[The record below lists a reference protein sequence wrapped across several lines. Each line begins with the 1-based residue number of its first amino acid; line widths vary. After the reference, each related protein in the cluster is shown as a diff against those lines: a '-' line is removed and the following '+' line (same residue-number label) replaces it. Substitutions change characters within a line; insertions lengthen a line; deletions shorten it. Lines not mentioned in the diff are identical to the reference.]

1 MGFATGRERLYLQCM
16 SERGQSLPWDGRPE
30 RADLII
36 LAGITASGLYA
47 LVLLPFVPSLVG
59 THPLLLELIRGST
72 TSIVTMGA
80 LARTGHADLIVALLA
95 SIPALIAF
103 DWAYWWAGRRWGNR
117 ALTMIGGAHP
127 KGIRRAERVRRL
139 MGRFG
144 PVAVVLAYVL
154 PVPTALV
161 DAAAGWA
168 RMRLVVFLIC
178 DAIGA
183 LVWTA
188 LLVGLGY
195 GLGQRAVDVVH
206 KISHY
211 SLYLTIAIIVGI
223 VVSQGLRANRSPQ
236 SGL

>member
-1 MGFATGRERLYLQCM
+1 MTERAH
-16 SERGQSLPWDGRPE
+16 SLPWDGRPE

-47 LVLLPFVPSLVG
+47 LILLPLVPSLVG
-59 THPLLLELIRGST
+59 SHPLLLELIRGST

-80 LARTGHADLIVALLA
+80 LARTGHADLVVALIA

-183 LVWTA
+183 LLWTA

-195 GLGQRAVDVVH
+195 SVGQPAVDVVH
-206 KISHY
+206 KVSHY
-211 SLYLTIAIIVGI
+211 SLYVTIALIVFI
-223 VVSQGLRANRSPQ
+223 VFRQGRQTRAQVRDQ
-236 SGL
+236 S

>member
-1 MGFATGRERLYLQCM
+1 M
-16 SERGQSLPWDGRPE
+16 SERAHNLPWDGRPE

-36 LAGITASGLYA
+36 IAGITVSGLYA
-47 LVLLPFVPSLVG
+47 LVLLPLVPSLVG

-80 LARTGHADLIVALLA
+80 LARTGHADLVVALVA

-127 KGIRRAERVRRL
+127 KGLRRAERVRRL
-139 MGRFG
+139 MARFG
-144 PVAVVLAYVL
+144 PIAVILAYVL

-183 LVWTA
+183 LLWTA

-195 GLGQRAVDVVH
+195 GLGQPAVDVVH
-206 KISHY
+206 KVSHY
-211 SLYLTIAIIVGI
+211 SLYVTIALVIFIVFRQSR
-223 VVSQGLRANRSPQ
+223 VSRAQYRGEP
-236 SGL
+236 G

>member
-1 MGFATGRERLYLQCM
+1 MGAVSTPRQSTPWEGRA
-16 SERGQSLPWDGRPE
+16 E

-36 LAGITASGLYA
+36 VAGIVASGLYA
-47 LVLLPFVPSLVG
+47 LILLPLVPSLVG
-59 THPLLLELIRGST
+59 SHPLLLELIRGST

-80 LARTGHADLIVALLA
+80 LARTGHADLVVALLA

-103 DWAYWWAGRRWGNR
+103 DWAYWWAGRRWGAG
-117 ALTMIGGAHP
+117 ALHMIGGSHP
-127 KGIRRAERVRRL
+127 KGVRRAERVRRL
-139 MGRFG
+139 MHRFG
-144 PVAVVLAYVL
+144 PAAVVLAYVL

-183 LVWTA
+183 LIWTA

-206 KISHY
+206 KVSHY
-211 SLYLTIAIIVGI
+211 SLIVTLALIAFIVIRQARHTRG
-223 VVSQGLRANRSPQ
+223 QLRRDVP
-236 SGL
+236 

>member
-1 MGFATGRERLYLQCM
+1 M
-16 SERGQSLPWDGRPE
+16 SEPRQSTPWEGRAEP
-30 RADLII
+30 ADLVII
-36 LAGITASGLYA
+36 AGITASGLYA
-47 LVLLPFVPSLVG
+47 LVLLPLVPSLVG

-80 LARTGHADLIVALLA
+80 LARTGHADLVVALLA

-103 DWAYWWAGRRWGNR
+103 DWAYWWAGRRWGAG
-117 ALTMIGGAHP
+117 ALRMLGGSHP

-139 MGRFG
+139 MHRFG
-144 PVAVVLAYVL
+144 PAAVILAYIL
-154 PVPTALV
+154 PVPTVLV

-183 LVWTA
+183 LIWTA

-195 GLGQRAVDVVH
+195 GVGQPAVDVVH
-206 KISHY
+206 KVSHY
-211 SLYLTIAIIVGI
+211 SLYVTIALIVLI
-223 VVSQGLRANRSPQ
+223 VFQQGRRQRAQFRGPAEPRAQ
-236 SGL
+236 EDL